1 MEVKV
6 QQRLIPTLD
15 TTADYTVAFPVAIA
29 AADDDTRKITS
40 SRFTFNGIANSSIV
54 NKLDHNSNN
63 LQIINST
70 TSEVLVDNAGNY
82 NASKGTVNLLGFNI
96 SAFTG
101 DSIKISAV
109 PANQSTIRPL
119 RSYIISLD
127 ESTSAANALIDYQN
141 TLATIST

>member
-1 MEVKV
+1 M
-6 QQRLIPTLD
+6 
-15 TTADYTVAFPVAIA
+15 Y
-29 AADDDTRKITS
+29 S
-40 SRFTFNGIANSSIV
+40 S
-54 NKLDHNSNN
+54 KSNN

-82 NASKGTVNLLGFNI
+82 NPSKGTVNLLGFNI

-101 DSIKISAV
+101 DSIKISIV

-127 ESTSAANALIDYQN
+127 QSASAANALIDYQN